1 MRAYYFNHRH
11 MNIDYSICNALQY
24 RSDGL
29 KEALVIYNVGCQ
41 WSINFLD
48 QIKNK
53 PYLALLDGMKIIPA
67 VGKFHLNAHV
77 KECFAKFSLNF
88 VQGAGQQNREILE
101 TLWSGFNKI
110 FYSARAMGISHR
122 REVYDDYMRDS
133 NWKKL
138 VQISRCNI
146 FSDRKL
152 YSDII

>member
-1 MRAYYFNHRH
+1 M
-11 MNIDYSICNALQY
+11 DYSICNALQY

-29 KEALVIYNVGCQ
+29 PEALVIYDVGCQ
-41 WSINFLD
+41 WSINFSKRLQD
-48 QIKNK
+48 M
-53 PYLALLDGMKIIPA
+53 PYLALPDNMKMITA

-88 VQGAGQQNREILE
+88 VHGARQQDGEILE

-110 FYSARAMGISHR
+110 FYSARTMGTSHR

-138 VQISRCNI
+138 VRMSECSILCTV
-146 FSDRKL
+146 L
-152 YSDII
+152 V